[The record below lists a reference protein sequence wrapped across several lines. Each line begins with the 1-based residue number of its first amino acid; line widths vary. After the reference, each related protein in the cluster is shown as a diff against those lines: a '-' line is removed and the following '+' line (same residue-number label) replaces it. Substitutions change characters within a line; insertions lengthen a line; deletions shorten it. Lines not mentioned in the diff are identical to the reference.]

1 MQTKGEK
8 IMWKWLGIVV
18 LVLVLGLAG
27 GLYYLYSNLGSMVRV
42 AIERY
47 GSEATQ
53 STVSVSSVTLK
64 IQSGEGAIEGLKIH
78 NPNGFSDG
86 DAVQL
91 GLASLSIDPQSVMGA
106 APIHIKE
113 IVIDGPQVLYEQ
125 AANGGSNLDAIKRNV
140 TAYGNKFAGGEQPS
154 QTAPTGEN
162 KSERKLIIDNLYVR
176 NGKVAVNAAALG
188 AAGVPGVTEALPT
201 IHLSNI
207 GRAQG
212 GATPAEVSKE
222 VVGAISQEAARVG
235 ATALTDQLVKSGAL
249 GKNGAAIGGALKGL
263 LGH

>member
-1 MQTKGEK
+1 MQTKGE
-8 IMWKWLGIVV
+8 IMWKWLGILV

-27 GLYYLYSNLGSMVRV
+27 GLYYLYSNLGSIVRV

-64 IQSGEGAIEGLKIH
+64 IESGEGAIQGIKIH
-78 NPNGFSDG
+78 NPTGFSDG
-86 DAVQL
+86 DALQL
-91 GLASLSIDPQSVMGA
+91 GLASLSLDPQSVMGT

-125 AANGGSNLDAIKRNV
+125 ATNGGSNLDAIKRNV
-140 TAYGNKFAGGEQPS
+140 TAYGNKFQGGEQPS
-154 QTAPTGEN
+154 QTTPPGGE
-162 KSERKLIIDNLYVR
+162 KKAERKLIIDDLYVK
-176 NGKVAVNAAALG
+176 NGKVAVSAAALS
-188 AAGVPGVTEALPT
+188 AAGVPGVTEALTP

-212 GATPAEVSKE
+212 GATPAEVAKE
-222 VVGAISQEAARVG
+222 VIGAISQEAGRVG
-235 ATALTDQLVKSGAL
+235 ATALTEQLVKSGVL
-249 GKNGAAIGGALKGL
+249 GKNGSAIGGALKGL